1 MPSKHIASSLPFPNI
16 FKTWPYSKKRRWL
29 RRGILLWGNFE
40 ITRKTN
46 LLSPTLAIFL
56 EHEFAFLW
64 FVFILSPSSVFTSLS
79 WRKTTQLEGSTPYHM
94 VTELFLV
101 QTFVLRHPVLNLT
114 LFLLQ
119 DLLPRYR
126 KMASNESVVFMVSGI
141 SDEDRMTEEIFLLC
155 NVRIILG
162 DTRKSFYYP
171 WCSWVWGVT
180 SYFCPANSWTEV
192 KREND
197 GGGGDKKNA
206 ERKKKNIGGCDG
218 VHVKDQRIIIFIF
231 LYIMFYSNGYQ
242 GRRRF
247 MLLPKTKIRTLF

>member
-1 MPSKHIASSLPFPNI
+1 
-16 FKTWPYSKKRRWL
+16 
-29 RRGILLWGNFE
+29 
-40 ITRKTN
+40 
-46 LLSPTLAIFL
+46 
-56 EHEFAFLW
+56 
-64 FVFILSPSSVFTSLS
+64 
-79 WRKTTQLEGSTPYHM
+79 M

-141 SDEDRMTEEIFLLC
+141 SDDDRMTEEIFLLC

-206 ERKKKNIGGCDG
+206 ERKKRTFKEYPKKSQIWKSETSPNLGTWLGIPWLGLVSLCQIWDFYGYSLNTQKYPKMGIRYFFLWSSSCISCSTPMDT
-218 VHVKDQRIIIFIF
+218 KEEEDLFYYQR
-231 LYIMFYSNGYQ
+231 Q
-242 GRRRF
+242 R
-247 MLLPKTKIRTLF
+247 